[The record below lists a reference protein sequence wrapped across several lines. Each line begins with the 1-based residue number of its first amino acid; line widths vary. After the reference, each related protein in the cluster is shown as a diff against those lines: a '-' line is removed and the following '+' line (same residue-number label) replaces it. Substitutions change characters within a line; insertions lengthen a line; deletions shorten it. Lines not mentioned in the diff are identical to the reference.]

1 MSSNTNTILTRVASG
16 IATLAL
22 AFASVTTTFPSP
34 ALADIGKI
42 HINEVSASGEKL
54 PESTIMI
61 YDSLNTVVGKSV
73 NNTGLSEFDLPPD
86 ATSKLKA
93 GSTYTITATAEG
105 YSFNSVKGTLLD
117 DRTVIVNLTG
127 TKTVSMRVQL
137 SAEGVSDF
145 SYVTAALYD
154 GGNVAA
160 AAKSTATASA
170 NGVVEFKDVPVGAEY
185 TIRLTCP
192 SNLAGQLPELTTV
205 EVNPDQTGVLDVEIK
220 GTAAA
225 LDIEEPTVTEVP
237 EPLQKY
243 EAPVEQQQVLSEEP
257 PRPVSTQPIA
267 QTGDAVVLV
276 AGGVIGVAV
285 IVMVVLIVRRK

>member
-1 MSSNTNTILTRVASG
+1 MNTIVARVASG

-22 AFASVTTTFPSP
+22 AFASVTTTCPSS
-34 ALADIGKI
+34 AFADIGKI
-42 HINEVSASGEKL
+42 HINEVSTSGEKL
-54 PESTIMI
+54 PESTIKI

-86 ATSKLKA
+86 ATANLKA
-93 GSTYTITATAEG
+93 GSTYTITAEAEG

-127 TKTVSMRVQL
+127 TKTVVMHIQL

-154 GGNVAA
+154 GSNVTAT
-160 AAKSTATASA
+160 AKSTAVASA
-170 NGVVEFKDVPVGAEY
+170 AGVVEFKDVPVGAEY
-185 TIRLTCP
+185 TVRLTCP
-192 SNLAGQLPELTTV
+192 SNLAGQLPELTPV
-205 EVNPDQTGVLDVEIK
+205 EVKPDQADTLNVEIK

-237 EPLQKY
+237 TPLQKY
-243 EAPVEQQQVLSEEP
+243 EAPVEQQQVLSETP

-267 QTGDAVVLV
+267 QTGDAVVIV
-276 AGGVIGVAV
+276 TGGVIGVAV
-285 IVMVVLIVRRK
+285 IAMIVLIVKRK